1 MVKTELMIGDW
12 YKWYVD
18 GKYYYYQV
26 VSPTFQ
32 LDDSTI
38 GNFEPISLTTDLLLA
53 NGFKVKDNKYTL
65 QKFYGDGGISITVID
80 EEDGLFSISMYSQG
94 RFNDEE
100 RRIVVEKE
108 FVTVHQFQH
117 WLRDCDIN
125 FNFEISGNGTD

>member
-12 YKWYVD
+12 YKWYAD

-38 GNFEPISLTTDLLLA
+38 SNFEPISLTKEILLE

-65 QKFYGDGGISITVID
+65 QKFYGDG
-80 EEDGLFSISMYSQG
+80 
-94 RFNDEE
+94 
-100 RRIVVEKE
+100 VVS
-108 FVTVHQFQH
+108 FVKVHQFQH
-117 WLRDCDIN
+117 WLRDCNIHIDFAIKDD
-125 FNFEISGNGTD
+125 EQH